1 MLLFVGLVVPLLVL
15 AVVVVF
21 WACEAAVARERVWLV
36 TRLLKEEGE
45 GLDVDVLPEE
55 GWGLERAE

>member
-1 MLLFVGLVVPLLVL
+1 M
-15 AVVVVF
+15 
-21 WACEAAVARERVWLV
+21 ARERVWLV

-45 GLDVDVLPEE
+45 ELDVDVLPEE